1 VKPHEKLQSRVLSN
15 LFCSILLWG
24 LLSMLLSCAKKAP
37 APTFYR
43 FDDHLNDTI
52 SIKASTPENVDALVS
67 FEFDD
72 PKRPAWK
79 ARKSSSACEVREGVL
94 VIETLGRERVSS
106 PAALQIDTEE
116 AALIR
121 FRMKVEGVN
130 NLRLRWMPRRAGEFT
145 TRTKL
150 RIPVAKVGEW
160 CIYDIQTLGLHDWS
174 FITRPVYRRGP
185 NQFIDRMLLEV
196 PRKARIEL
204 DYVRVLSEQSLFAAR
219 GEGAEVA
226 QYKIGDVLRTCLYT
240 FCPAELRYRVVIP
253 ENARISTG
261 LAILNPTTPIAFAI
275 IVEEKGN
282 SETLLDKRVVSG
294 DQWHD
299 VNADIAN
306 YAGRQVD
313 VILKADCAEPGK
325 VALWSNP
332 MLYQARAPETKLTS
346 HTPRS
351 PDLNQKVNVV
361 LYLID
366 ALRPDHL
373 EVYGYERETAPTT
386 RALAEEG
393 VRFARCFAPATWTRP
408 SVSSLFTG
416 LPVVV
421 HGVEHIGSTMSRRLT
436 TLAEIAR
443 RHDYTTAAFVE
454 NPHPT
459 AIAGLAR
466 GFGHHDA
473 SCAPWGEEHERVLQ
487 GKSDQRASVV
497 APALEW
503 LKAHSD
509 RRFFMYVHTVEPHT
523 PYSPKEPYASLHT
536 APGSEPSKID
546 LYDAEISQADA
557 NLDQFISG
565 LKDLGIWEETFF
577 ILIADHGEA
586 FLEHEDMTTHGG
598 KPYNELIHI
607 PLIMRCP
614 AFVPKGKVISE
625 NVQMIDIAP
634 TILDVLG
641 ILCPEHF
648 QGISLLPLARGG
660 NVSAFR
666 DRPILSQGSE
676 VTSLIR
682 GEWKILYG
690 EDTARLFNLATDFGE
705 TKDLAGEDPSRLRLL
720 LSEARE
726 YIQSQVALAKELV
739 GREEE
744 GEVKI
749 DARTIEQ
756 LKALGYL
763 R

>member
-1 VKPHEKLQSRVLSN
+1 VKPHKRLQSRVLSN
-15 LFCSILLWG
+15 LFCSIFLWC
-24 LLSMLLSCAKKAP
+24 LLSLLLSCAKRAP

-43 FDDHLNDTI
+43 FDDHLNDTT
-52 SIKASTPENVDALVS
+52 SIQAPIPEKVDALVS

-72 PKRPAWK
+72 PERTAWK
-79 ARKSSSACEVREGVL
+79 TRKKSSVCEVREGVL
-94 VIETLGRERVSS
+94 IIETLGRDRVSS
-106 PAALQIDTEE
+106 PAALQIDTNE

-130 NLRLRWMPRRAGEFT
+130 NLRLRWMPRRAGGFT
-145 TRTKL
+145 PRTKL

-160 CIYDIQTLGLHDWS
+160 CTYDIQTLGLHDWS

-219 GEGAEVA
+219 GAGAEVVP
-226 QYKIGDVLRTCLYT
+226 YKIGDVLRTCLYT

-261 LAILNPTTPIAFAI
+261 LAILDPTTPITFAI
-275 IVEEKGN
+275 IVEEKGS
-282 SETLLDKRVVSG
+282 SETLLDTRVVSG

-299 VNADIAN
+299 VTADIGH

-313 VILKADCAEPGK
+313 VILKADCAETGK

-332 MLYQARAPETKLTS
+332 TLHQTRVPEIKLTS
-346 HTPRS
+346 PTSQS
-351 PDLNQKVNVV
+351 PDLDQNVSVV

-373 EVYGYERETAPTT
+373 EAYGYERETAPTT
-386 RALAEEG
+386 KALAEEG
-393 VRFARCFAPATWTRP
+393 VRFARCFAPSTWTRP
-408 SVSSLFTG
+408 SVSSLFAG
-416 LPVVV
+416 VPVVV
-421 HGVEHIGSTMSRRLT
+421 HGVEHIGNTMSKRLT
-436 TLAEIAR
+436 TLAEVAR

-487 GKSDQRASVV
+487 GKSDQWASAV

-503 LKAHSD
+503 LKAHKD
-509 RRFFMYVHTVEPHT
+509 RRFFMYVHTVEPHA
-523 PYSPKEPYASLHT
+523 PYAPKEPYASLHT
-536 APGSEPSKID
+536 APGSKPSKID
-546 LYDAEISQADA
+546 LYDAEISHADA
-557 NLDQFISG
+557 NLDRFISG
-565 LKDLGIWEETFF
+565 LKDLGVWEETFF
-577 ILIADHGEA
+577 ILIADHGQA
-586 FLEHEDMTTHGG
+586 FLEHEGMTTHGG

-614 AFVPKGKVISE
+614 ALVSIGKVISE
-625 NVQMIDIAP
+625 NVQIIDIAP

-660 NVSAFR
+660 DVSAFR

-690 EDTARLFNLATDFGE
+690 EGTEKLYNLATDFGE
-705 TKDLAGEDPSRLRLL
+705 TKDLAGENPSQLKLL

-726 YIQSQVALAKELV
+726 YIQSQIALAKELV

-763 R
+763 K